1 MASNEKQIKYS
12 ELESGSFFG
21 EVKSCLSN
29 AKASKEKIQHEQ
41 SKSQG
46 KTTIQSIFAF
56 RSVFDHSISSV
67 DKLAN
72 NTQKLLNDLGVTM
85 HETDKAMADKIQK

>member
-1 MASNEKQIKYS
+1 MAVNEKEIKYS
-12 ELESGSFFG
+12 ELESGFFFG
-21 EVKSCLSN
+21 EVKSCLNN
-29 AKASKEKIQHEQ
+29 AKASKEKIQHDQ

-56 RSVFDHSISSV
+56 RSIFDRSISSV

-72 NTQKLLNDLGVTM
+72 DTQKLLNELGVTM
-85 HETDKAMADKIQK
+85 HEMDNAIAKKIQK

>member
-1 MASNEKQIKYS
+1 MVSNEKQIKYS

-29 AKASKEKIQHEQ
+29 AKASKEKVQHDQ
-41 SKSQG
+41 NKSQG

-56 RSVFDHSISSV
+56 RNIFDRSISSV
-67 DKLAN
+67 EKLTN
-72 NTQKLLNDLGVTM
+72 DTQKLLNNLGVTM
-85 HETDKAMADKIQK
+85 HETDKAMAEKIQK